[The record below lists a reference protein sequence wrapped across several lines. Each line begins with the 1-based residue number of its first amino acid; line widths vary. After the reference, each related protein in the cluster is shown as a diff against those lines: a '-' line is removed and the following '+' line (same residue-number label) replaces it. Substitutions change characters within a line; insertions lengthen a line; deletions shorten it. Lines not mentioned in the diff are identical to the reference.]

1 MRERILYGGGK
12 LPRAEQARKAVEA
25 GMDTD
30 EKAAIE
36 ALISGV
42 GGGAPAAGDFAAP
55 LESYRQGH
63 GEGERYSK
71 EYYEK
76 QAAEVA

>member
-1 MRERILYGGGK
+1 
-12 LPRAEQARKAVEA
+12 
-25 GMDTD
+25 MDTD

-42 GGGAPAAGDFAAP
+42 GGGAPAAGDAAAP